1 MRRRALITGGARG
14 IGRSIVERLESSGVD
29 VVAPTRDDLDLSRA
43 GSVSEFFAVES
54 AGFDILIN
62 NAGINVP
69 GDILHYDV
77 EEWRRV
83 IEVDL
88 TAPFLLAQAV
98 APKMIEQKWGRI
110 VNVLSGFSFV
120 SRTGRGPYTA
130 AKTGLLG
137 LTRTLAIEWAPH
149 GVLVNGVAPGFIE
162 TDLTVQNNSPEQIA
176 AIESTLPVG
185 RLGSPSEVADAVDYL
200 VSERTTY
207 MTGQVLVLDG
217 GFLLQ

>member
-1 MRRRALITGGARG
+1 MRRRALVTGGARG

-29 VVAPTRDDLDLSRA
+29 VVAPTRDHLDLLHP
-43 GSVSEFFAVES
+43 GSVEEFFAAES
-54 AGFDILIN
+54 AGFDILVN
-62 NAGINVP
+62 NAGVNVP
-69 GDILHYDV
+69 GDILHYDAD
-77 EEWRRV
+77 EWRRV

-98 APKMIEQKWGRI
+98 APQMIEQQWGRI

-120 SRTGRGPYTA
+120 SRAGRGPYTA

-185 RLGSPSEVADAVDYL
+185 RLGSPTEVADAVDYL
-200 VSERTTY
+200 VSDRTTY